1 MPPREKFLLEY
12 GMSLEARQFSNAMHI
27 YEEIRAKLK
36 DDEWSRGY
44 LQALKGI
51 YLVKRSDDQYAFFS
65 KKNIEIE
72 ELKRFVRRF
81 LKNTKSKLLPEFDKG
96 YFTAAAEY
104 TKALIK
110 MNKKKG

>member
-1 MPPREKFLLEY
+1 MPPREKSLLQY
-12 GMSLEARQFSNAMHI
+12 ARSLESRQFANAMHI
-27 YEEIRAKLK
+27 YEEIRSKLK
-36 DDEWSRGY
+36 DSEWSRGY

-65 KKNIEIE
+65 KKDIEIE

-81 LKNTKSKLLPEFDKG
+81 LKNTRSKLLPEFDKG

-104 TKALIK
+104 TKALIEI
-110 MNKKKG
+110 NKKKK